1 MWACWAPARRKFSDA
16 QDSKDRDV
24 AEAALKA
31 IGQIYS
37 VEHKLADVAAS
48 RKERKRAAPT
58 YEQIAKFR
66 QRRGKPLLEKFGA
79 WLEQARARVLP

>member
-1 MWACWAPARRKFSDA
+1 MLEVACWAHARRKFFDA

-37 VEHKLADVAAS
+37 VEHKLADVAVS
-48 RKERKRAAPT
+48 RERAKARRA
-58 YEQIAKFR
+58 Y
-66 QRRGKPLLEKFGA
+66 
-79 WLEQARARVLP
+79 V